1 MISILLLS
9 FQTQVQFQPQIK
21 AKAPKTRI
29 AFVLMEFVGGG
40 MERVTELLTRDLS
53 KVDGFELF
61 IVTTTTQIP
70 NFIDE
75 NVTVLNINE
84 QNAVEDINKIHKQY
98 QIDIFVCQDHWRD
111 INTELIREL
120 KKEQA
125 KVIAFEHN
133 SFFMYLYFKK
143 DELKHK
149 TIAAYKEADAVICL
163 SRTDA
168 KIWQVV
174 RAKAALYMPNLLTF
188 DPKEITPATLE
199 HKNILFIG
207 RYDLV
212 QKRSHIPIQILQKVN
227 EMGKHNATLQ
237 ILGNQNPEY
246 QNFCQKVARE
256 CGVTNNVQFLG
267 YQQDVQKYLQNASVL
282 IMTSQFEGFPMIV
295 AEAKAY
301 GIPIVLMKMEYCE
314 ITKQGVIQVE
324 KNDIDNMSNEINK
337 LLNTVEYRRT
347 KGNEGRE
354 SLKMFDNKLII
365 KRWTQLIK
373 AVMKSEEKVQKIIPY
388 GEEISV
394 EDVQRI
400 FAEET
405 KASQDFVKY
414 VSNMTSTGWYP

>member
-1 MISILLLS
+1 MISILIFS
-9 FQTQVQFQPQIK
+9 FQTQIQFQNQIK
-21 AKAPKTRI
+21 IEAPKTRI

-53 KVDGFELF
+53 RNGFELF
-61 IVTTTTQIP
+61 IITKTVQIP
-70 NFIDE
+70 NLIDKR
-75 NVTVLNINE
+75 VTVINIQE
-84 QNAVEDINKIHKQY
+84 NAVEDIKKIHKKY

-111 INTELIREL
+111 INSELIHEL
-120 KKEQA
+120 KKESA

-168 KIWQVV
+168 KIWQIV

-212 QKRSHIPIQILQKVN
+212 QKRSHIPIQILKKVN

-324 KNDIDNMSNEINK
+324 KNDIDVMSNEINK
-337 LLNTVEYRRT
+337 LLNSLEYRRT
-347 KGNEGRE
+347 KGKEGRE

-365 KRWTQLIK
+365 KRWIQLIK
-373 AVMKSEEKVQKIIPY
+373 AVMKNEEEVQKVIPY
-388 GEEISV
+388 GEDISV
-394 EDVQRI
+394 EDVSRI

-405 KASQDFVKY
+405 KASQDFAKY